1 MIKTKA
7 WERYYR
13 YQLNW
18 MAEHGYSLYELI
30 GILSEMLDDDETG
43 DLNEVYKQFED
54 EVGFNGEIW
63 ASFDEWYMNEC
74 KESEK

>member
-63 ASFDEWYMNEC
+63 TSFDKWYMNEC